1 MGISSKSGPL
11 DEAVHHHLV
20 PGLVESDGELV
31 VLDAL
36 DRAVTEFLM
45 EDAVAGFETADAPDL
60 VAAHRH
66 GAALDERRPRARR
79 PAWLAQNLGLPP
91 AREVAR
97 LGHARH

>member
-45 EDAVAGFETADAPDL
+45 EDAVARFETADAPHL
-60 VAAHRH
+60 VAAHR
-66 GAALDERRPRARR
+66 GGRIVLENAAGGQIWIAIGRDVIYS
-79 PAWLAQNLGLPP
+79 LP
-91 AREVAR
+91 VA
-97 LGHARH
+97 GF